1 MSYIVCIEGNIASG
15 KTTVLQEIEK
25 KGYKVFYEPYKDNLY
40 LPLFYQNPP
49 KYALVI
55 QLEFL
60 CERYKQFISAETVGN
75 GISFIERSPY
85 TDRFVFVEM
94 LRRQGTLQDIEV
106 ELYKKIFETWKTP
119 LPNYTVLLHTPPD
132 ECYKRMRERGRG
144 MEESVS
150 LQYLQDLGEVYR
162 QNYNK
167 LGIRTSKQYNI
178 ETPEKTAIS
187 IIEKV
192 EENFAKYNK

>member
-49 KYALVI
+49 KYALVT

-60 CERYKQFISAETVGN
+60 SDRYKQFKSAETVGN
-75 GISFIERSPY
+75 DIAFIERSPY

-94 LRRQGTLQDIEV
+94 LRKQGTLQDIEV
-106 ELYKKIFETWKTP
+106 ELYKKVFETWKTP
-119 LPNYTVLLHTPPD
+119 LPDFTILLNAPPN
-132 ECYKRMRERGRG
+132 ECYRRMRQRGRG
-144 MEESVS
+144 MEEGVS
-150 LQYLQDLGEVYR
+150 LQYLKDLGEVYL
-162 QNYNK
+162 QNYDK
-167 LGIRTSKQYNI
+167 LGIRTSKKYNI